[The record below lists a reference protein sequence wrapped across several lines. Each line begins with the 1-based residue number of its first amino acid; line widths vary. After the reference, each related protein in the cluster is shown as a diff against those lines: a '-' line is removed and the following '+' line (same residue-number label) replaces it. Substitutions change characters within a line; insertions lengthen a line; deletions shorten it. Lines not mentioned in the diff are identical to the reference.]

1 MSRVKGQPE
10 PPSSRSPLFFIGKDS
25 RGHWVVQDQQH
36 LYGGLFADRAEALR
50 YALFENGNR
59 PQAVVM
65 VPGVFELDMS
75 GRVDVTQAD
84 VARPDV
90 AQRPWARTEVPRNR
104 PVAAQLSFKLA

>member
-1 MSRVKGQPE
+1 MGQPE
-10 PPSSRSPLFFIGKDS
+10 PPSSRSSLFFIGKDS
-25 RGHWVVQDQQH
+25 RGHWVVQDQRH

-75 GRVDVTQAD
+75 GQMDVTQ
-84 VARPDV
+84 PDV
-90 AQRPWARTEVPRNR
+90 AQADVMRRPWVRPEAPRKR

>member
-1 MSRVKGQPE
+1 MGQPE
-10 PPSSRSPLFFIGKDS
+10 PPSSRYSLFFIGKDS
-25 RGHWVVQDQQH
+25 RGHWVVQDQRH

-75 GRVDVTQAD
+75 GRVDVTQAE
-84 VARPDV
+84 VV
-90 AQRPWARTEVPRNR
+90 QRPWARTEAPRNR